1 MTIKELSQLYWLN
14 HEICDLRKRIAE
26 TEARTGSPSS
36 PDLSGMPKG
45 GGFGTGKVEAG
56 AIECADLY
64 AQLVKM
70 ERDCEQERERLTKYI
85 DSIPDSFLRQI
96 FRYKFLD
103 CQTWEAVAGKLPG
116 VYTGSGV
123 RKKVTRY
130 LDENPETA
138 ES

>member
-14 HEICDLRKRIAE
+14 REIADLRKRAADIE
-26 TEARTGSPSS
+26 DRTGSPSS

-45 GGFGTGKVEAG
+45 GGGTGKVEAG
-56 AIECADLY
+56 AIECADIH
-64 AQLVKM
+64 AQIIEM
-70 ERDCEQERERLTKYI
+70 QHRCEQERERLNGYI
-85 DSIPDSFLRQI
+85 NGIPDSFLRQI

-103 CQTWEAVAGKLPG
+103 FMTWEAVAGMLPG
-116 VYTGSGV
+116 VYTGSGI

-130 LDENPETA
+130 LAESDENA

>member
-14 HEICDLRKRIAE
+14 REIVDLQRRAADIE
-26 TEARTGSPSS
+26 DRTGSPSS

-45 GGFGTGKVEAG
+45 GGAGAGKVEAG

-64 AQLVKM
+64 AQITEMRRK
-70 ERDCEQERERLTKYI
+70 CELERERLTVYI
-85 DSIPDSFLRQI
+85 NSIPDSFLRQI

-103 CQTWEAVAGKLPG
+103 CMTWEAVAGMLPG

-123 RKKVTRY
+123 RKKVARY

>member
-1 MTIKELSQLYWLN
+1 MTIKELSQLFWLN
-14 HEICDLRKRIAE
+14 REIADLQRRAADIE
-26 TEARTGSPSS
+26 ERTGSPSS

-45 GGFGTGKVEAG
+45 GGTGAGKVEAG

-64 AQLVKM
+64 AQIVEMQHK
-70 ERDCEQERERLTKYI
+70 CEHERERLTQYI
-85 DSIPDSFLRQI
+85 NDIPDSFIRQI
-96 FRYKFLD
+96 FRCKFLD
-103 CQTWEAVAGKLPG
+103 CMTWGAVAGQLPG

-130 LDENPETA
+130 LDENPEKS

>member
-14 HEICDLRKRIAE
+14 REIADLQRRAADIE
-26 TEARTGSPSS
+26 ERTGSPSS

-45 GGFGTGKVEAG
+45 GGTGAGKVEAG

-64 AQLVKM
+64 AQITEMQHK
-70 ERDCEQERERLTKYI
+70 CEQERERLTVYI
-85 DSIPDSFLRQI
+85 NSVPDSFLRQI

-103 CQTWEAVAGKLPG
+103 CMTWEAVAGMLPG

-123 RKKVTRY
+123 RKKVARY